1 MKKYGLIGH
10 PLENSFSRTYFSNK
24 FAKENIQASYQN
36 FEMISLDSL
45 QEVIQI
51 NQLDGLNV
59 THPFKEKIIPFLH
72 QLDYTASLVGAV
84 NCVRIR
90 DGIYCGYNTDVIGF
104 EKSVTP
110 FFLPSTQALVF
121 GTGGA
126 SKAIR
131 FVLKKNNIPFLIV
144 SREKNK
150 NAIQY
155 EEINANIANNYK
167 LWINTTPIGMPP
179 LEQIVLPL
187 PYTLLNDSFVAYDLI
202 YNPAKSLFLENCEKH
217 GTIIKNG
224 FEMLCLQADESYTI
238 FTS

>member
-1 MKKYGLIGH
+1 M
-10 PLENSFSRTYFSNK
+10 T
-24 FAKENIQASYQN
+24 
-36 FEMISLDSL
+36 SLDSL
-45 QEVIQI
+45 QDVIQI
-51 NQLDGLNV
+51 NHLDGLNV

-72 QLDYTASLVGAV
+72 QLDPTTAQVGAV

-104 EKSVTP
+104 ENSVSP
-110 FFLPSTQALVF
+110 FFLPSTKALVF

-131 FVLKKNNIPFLIV
+131 FVLQKNNIQFLIV
-144 SREKNK
+144 SREKSK
-150 NAIQY
+150 NNIQY

-167 LWINTTPIGMPP
+167 LWINTTPVGMPP
-179 LEQIVLPL
+179 LEQIELPL
-187 PYTLLNDSFVAYDLI
+187 PYTLLNKSFVAYDLI